1 MTNTDN
7 QKSNLPGGWVLAR
20 LEEVSTIIQGQSPPS
35 STFNKN
41 KIGLPF
47 FQGKA
52 EFTELHPKIKI
63 WSKVSKKIA
72 EPNDILLSVR
82 APVGS
87 TNIVNVRCSIGRGLA
102 AIRYTPNY
110 KFLFYYLRFIEKELD
125 KKGSGTTFKAISG
138 EVIRNISLPIPPIN
152 EQNRIVSKLD
162 ELISELDKGKEQLRT
177 ALNQLKVYKQAIQKY
192 AFEGKLNTNIVKWKT
207 IKLGELLDFVGSGA
221 TPKGGKKVYVKNGV
235 TFIRSQNVYPNEFR
249 LDNVAYI
256 TEEIDE
262 KLKRSR
268 VKEND
273 VLLNITGA
281 SIGRCTFVPKNFPK
295 ANVNQ
300 HVCILRPNKKKLN
313 HKYLSFY
320 LNSFQAQS
328 DIMNAQSGATRQGR
342 NYTQIKNISIP
353 LCNLKE
359 QELIVE
365 KLEII
370 QDSMRLTRNLIDEQL
385 VKSKSLL
392 HSLFEKAFD
401 GKLVEQDSK
410 DEPVDILLKR
420 LKEEKKEFSRIQR
433 IKKKGNLVHSK
444 TLKMAEE
451 LKSILDLLKQ
461 SGEPISAKKLWE
473 TSIHKNDID
482 SFYAELKKYIEKGEI
497 EEISRKN
504 KESYLTI
511 INKE

>member
-162 ELISELDKGKEQLRT
+162 ELISELD
-177 ALNQLKVYKQAIQKY
+177 
-192 AFEGKLNTNIVKWKT
+192 
-207 IKLGELLDFVGSGA
+207 
-221 TPKGGKKVYVKNGV
+221 
-235 TFIRSQNVYPNEFR
+235 
-249 LDNVAYI
+249 
-256 TEEIDE
+256 
-262 KLKRSR
+262 
-268 VKEND
+268 
-273 VLLNITGA
+273 
-281 SIGRCTFVPKNFPK
+281 
-295 ANVNQ
+295 
-300 HVCILRPNKKKLN
+300 
-313 HKYLSFY
+313 
-320 LNSFQAQS
+320 
-328 DIMNAQSGATRQGR
+328 
-342 NYTQIKNISIP
+342 
-353 LCNLKE
+353 
-359 QELIVE
+359 
-365 KLEII
+365 
-370 QDSMRLTRNLIDEQL
+370 
-385 VKSKSLL
+385 
-392 HSLFEKAFD
+392 
-401 GKLVEQDSK
+401 
-410 DEPVDILLKR
+410 
-420 LKEEKKEFSRIQR
+420 
-433 IKKKGNLVHSK
+433 
-444 TLKMAEE
+444 
-451 LKSILDLLKQ
+451 
-461 SGEPISAKKLWE
+461 
-473 TSIHKNDID
+473 
-482 SFYAELKKYIEKGEI
+482 
-497 EEISRKN
+497 
-504 KESYLTI
+504 
-511 INKE
+511 